1 MNDWVPHRVTSLV
14 SMFSNRPPGR
24 SRRLAARIMWTHYK
38 PFFGPFLVGKFVC
51 CSTYR
56 YYYLKIYRS
65 FITQIASCRYP
76 QPTALCAM
84 DALDPAACAA
94 QPRT

>member
-38 PFFGPFLVGKFVC
+38 PF
-51 CSTYR
+51 
-56 YYYLKIYRS
+56 
-65 FITQIASCRYP
+65 
-76 QPTALCAM
+76 
-84 DALDPAACAA
+84 LD
-94 QPRT
+94 RFWSGNS